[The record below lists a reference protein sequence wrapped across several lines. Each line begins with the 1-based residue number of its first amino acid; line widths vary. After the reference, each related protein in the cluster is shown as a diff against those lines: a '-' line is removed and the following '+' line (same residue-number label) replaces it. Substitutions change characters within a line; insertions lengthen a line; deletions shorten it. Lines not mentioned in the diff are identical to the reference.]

1 MSASRKLPI
10 GIQDFE
16 DLRTNDYLYVDKTSY
31 VYQLKTSGKPYFL
44 SRPRRFGKSLFLS
57 TLKAYFLGKKE
68 IFDGLAIA
76 DLEKEWLEYPVIY
89 IDLNKASYQD
99 VHILNDVLDEILK
112 DHEAEWGVTNIAAQL
127 SLRFDNLIKTANQKS
142 QCKVVVLVDEYDKPL
157 VSTLDKAGGVEG
169 GISNGEP
176 IIITYTMKPI
186 PSLVNSLVSVNLKT
200 KRMSKAEIVRSDV
213 CAVAALGVIGES
225 AVACEIANAFKE
237 KFGADSLQDIKNN
250 FDLYNKRIKAL

>member
-1 MSASRKLPI
+1 LVLGPHDKIFYNAKR
-10 GIQDFE
+10 GFY
-16 DLRTNDYLYVDKTSY
+16 RT
-31 VYQLKTSGKPYFL
+31 
-44 SRPRRFGKSLFLS
+44 
-57 TLKAYFLGKKE
+57 
-68 IFDGLAIA
+68 
-76 DLEKEWLEYPVIY
+76 
-89 IDLNKASYQD
+89 
-99 VHILNDVLDEILK
+99 
-112 DHEAEWGVTNIAAQL
+112 TN
-127 SLRFDNLIKTANQKS
+127 
-142 QCKVVVLVDEYDKPL
+142 
-157 VSTLDKAGGVEG
+157 KAGGVEG